1 MNEARWQAATARV
14 GSGAGGIAIA
24 LWQADC
30 HSENAVPKKKIPRPT
45 ISPRSRRAR
54 RLAWGVLAAGTG
66 YLASRATQMLMDRAW
81 EKTRGERPPR
91 DPLARGT
98 SWPTV
103 LGWTMATAVVVAVA
117 QVGAKR
123 GAAGLFERA
132 TGHRPPTH

>member
-1 MNEARWQAATARV
+1 M
-14 GSGAGGIAIA
+14 
-24 LWQADC
+24 
-30 HSENAVPKKKIPRPT
+30 PKKKIRRPS
-45 ISPRSRRAR
+45 ISPTSRRGSQ
-54 RLAWGVLAAGTG
+54 LAWAALAAGTG
-66 YLASRATQMLMDRAW
+66 YAASRATQMLLDRAW
-81 EKTRGERPPR
+81 EKTHGEKPPR

-132 TGHRPPTH
+132 TGHRPPRR